1 MENQRTNPAHTVRK
15 NLYALTL
22 RTQKRFQVLTVVH
35 SGIRDHVLTRVHLLL
50 MHKGKSNVGDVNV
63 SGLYTGTSGYVTINQ
78 ILA

>member
-1 MENQRTNPAHTVRK
+1 
-15 NLYALTL
+15 
-22 RTQKRFQVLTVVH
+22 
-35 SGIRDHVLTRVHLLL
+35 